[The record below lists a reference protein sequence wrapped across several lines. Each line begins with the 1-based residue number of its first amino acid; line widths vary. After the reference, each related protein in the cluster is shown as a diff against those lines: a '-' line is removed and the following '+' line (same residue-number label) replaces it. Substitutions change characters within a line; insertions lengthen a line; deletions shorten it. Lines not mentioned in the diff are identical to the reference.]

1 MRIAAVIFAGSVAAF
16 AHFATP
22 VLAKNSETQPDAQKA
37 DENQAT
43 SPCRAYQKAA
53 DGSWQQMPCQE
64 MGAPAETKRK
74 SATGNSDQRTR

>member
-1 MRIAAVIFAGSVAAF
+1 MRIATVIFAGSVAAL

-22 VLAKNSETQPDAQKA
+22 ALARNPETQPDAQKA
-37 DENQAT
+37 DEQQSA

-53 DGSWQQMPCQE
+53 DGSWQAMPCQE